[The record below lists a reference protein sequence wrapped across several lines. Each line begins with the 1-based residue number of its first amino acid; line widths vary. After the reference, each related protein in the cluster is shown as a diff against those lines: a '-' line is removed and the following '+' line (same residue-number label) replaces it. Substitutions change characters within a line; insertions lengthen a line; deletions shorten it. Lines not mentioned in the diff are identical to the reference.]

1 MLENFREKKATRD
14 WLNGFIRGLSF
25 RPEDVGRE
33 DEQRQGIQ
41 AAIEAIERLVNQ
53 QEIQRSD
60 WQAIIQKP
68 LIVSNSESLR
78 IAVQRAID
86 VLPKS
91 SLDALIE
98 LKRSY
103 DALAYYL
110 DNINRFYESRI
121 LDLLFEVPT
130 KGLKVEP
137 RQLIILNYYKDWLA
151 GLLTALDWRRDATNL
166 LQGSCGLGLVAGRR

>member
-1 MLENFREKKATRD
+1 MFFGALFAFMLENFREKKATRG
-14 WLNGFIRGLSF
+14 WLNGFIRGLGF
-25 RPEDVGRE
+25 RPEDAGRE
-33 DEQRQGIQ
+33 DEQRRMVQ
-41 AAIEAIERLVNQ
+41 ATIEAIMRCVSREEVAS
-53 QEIQRSD
+53 SD
-60 WQAIIQKP
+60 WNAIIQKP

-78 IAVQRAID
+78 IAVQRAIN

-137 RQLIILNYYKDWLA
+137 RQLIILNYYKDWLT
-151 GLLTALDWRRDATNL
+151 GLLTALDWRRDARIYFR
-166 LQGSCGLGLVAGRR
+166 SP

>member
-1 MLENFREKKATRD
+1 MLENFREKKATRG

-33 DEQRQGIQ
+33 DEQRRMVQ
-41 AAIEAIERLVNQ
+41 ATIEAIMRCVSREEVAS
-53 QEIQRSD
+53 SD
-60 WQAIIQKP
+60 WNAIIQKP
-68 LIVSNSESLR
+68 LIASKPELLG

-91 SLDALIE
+91 HLDALIR
-98 LKRSY
+98 LRRSY
-103 DALAYYL
+103 GVLEYYM

-121 LDLLFEVPT
+121 LDLLFEVSI

-137 RQLIILNYYKDWLA
+137 NQRLVLNYYKDWLE
-151 GLLTALDWRRDATNL
+151 GLLSALDERRDATNVL
-166 LQGSCGLGLVAGRR
+166 RESLKAA